1 MAINKALYV
10 IKLHLVPVMVGIGAL
25 NRANLCNYTTKNS
38 FALRKNDVEL
48 QM

>member
-1 MAINKALYV
+1 MQ
-10 IKLHLVPVMVGIGAL
+10 GCCAL
-25 NRANLCNYTTKNS
+25 NRDNLCNYTTKNS

>member
-1 MAINKALYV
+1 MLGSS
-10 IKLHLVPVMVGIGAL
+10 PL

-48 QM
+48 QT

>member
-1 MAINKALYV
+1 MINKALYV
-10 IKLHLVPVMVGIGAL
+10 IKLHLVPISLGLCAL

-38 FALRKNDVEL
+38 FAPRKNDVEL